1 MSQQTHFV
9 KDVLNGVEIDRPV
22 NHELVTYSQAVHH
35 DGSPISP
42 YDHAGS
48 AIRSIKYKGVDRY
61 DESPVF
67 TVQFKVEFDSIQE
80 IAANLWRLV
89 SPAKIVEIL
98 NDGIIV
104 EADCLAACSVD
115 IHTDPVKSLR
125 YDIPEDCWFEK
136 QVILAAGTEEVDEE
150 TLEAIED
157 NEHWCTG
164 NIYEYAI
171 GAVPLGAESAT
182 NFGEMTIDLFDYE
195 GSIFTMTDEQAL
207 EEMWETPDILT
218 VVTAPDGREFRVLNV
233 MHED

>member
-1 MSQQTHFV
+1 MSQQVHFV

-22 NHELVTYSQAVHH
+22 NHELSTYVQGVMH
-35 DGSPISP
+35 DGTPMSP
-42 YDHAGS
+42 YDHAGN
-48 AIRSIKYKGVDRY
+48 AIRSIKYRGLDEY
-61 DESPVF
+61 GESPVF

-80 IAANLWRLV
+80 IAANMWRLD
-89 SPAKIVEIL
+89 SPAKIVEVL

-104 EADCLAACSVD
+104 EADCIAACSVD
-115 IHTDPVKSLR
+115 IYTNPVKSAR

-136 QVILAAGTEEVDEE
+136 QVILGNAEELDED
-150 TLEAIED
+150 I
-157 NEHWCTG
+157 EHWCVG

-195 GSIFTMTDEQAL
+195 QSIFTMTDEEARA
-207 EEMWETPDILT
+207 EMWDSPDILT

-233 MHED
+233 QHED